1 MLEDILMWIVV
12 TVSVLLVEARHI
24 DLQHEESR
32 KDMDNVTKSQFE
44 LNWMDMEEILSEADY
59 YKYFTAPEFNTRNVR
74 SAFNLRPGEPSSSH
88 SCCHVRDVP
97 KDLRN
102 KKIMKPNGLDKF
114 YQKYTEAYGIPVI
127 ASGQVSDNAL
137 RRACYVVRFMF
148 ADNKDVRTSYFKR
161 YGRVAVI
168 SASEETTDIPEHR
181 WLPKRMNERTRGL
194 GATDYAPVC
203 TAGEEN
209 ASCFCKDR
217 YFLEDIFVHEVAHG
231 AHLLGAKYAI
241 AGWNTKLIN
250 QFESA
255 QRTGLWNNTYAMNS
269 SAEYF
274 AEGVQSYFNVNTH
287 LDKADGVHGPI
298 SNRKSLQKYD
308 PALYDLVHEVFP
320 CKNTFLKRCE
330 STRGKELEQ
339 ELKMNC
345 KESSN
350 EVISKDSTMSDVDYE
365 DNLGLGDRISYCKDN
380 DKMCVIWAFKGE
392 CTTNQGYMVF
402 NCQKSCQVCSG
413 SFTDC
418 LDKNKK
424 CPKWSSNGECHKN
437 PKYMLFNCQK
447 SCKVCDSKDLGISN
461 EKTVVINDDT
471 TEKKKGEINTHQ
483 TTKGSREGVTIA
495 DNEDDLNLTDATTST
510 QLEKETAGDEYK
522 NNGTTTIAV
531 TVCTDNR
538 QECSMWA
545 WQDECRLNPEYMLY
559 NCKKSCNACGDAIIK
574 ECKDWHGQ
582 CSVWASSGR
591 CKTQSTY
598 MFDYCKL
605 SCDACESPRRN
616 GDNNC
621 LDENTSCQYWSF
633 IGECVKNKKYM
644 LSKCKRSCKVC

>member
-1 MLEDILMWIVV
+1 MSHQSILIY
-12 TVSVLLVEARHI
+12 SIEAS
-24 DLQHEESR
+24 D
-32 KDMDNVTKSQFE
+32 
-44 LNWMDMEEILSEADY
+44 
-59 YKYFTAPEFNTRNVR
+59 
-74 SAFNLRPGEPSSSH
+74 
-88 SCCHVRDVP
+88 
-97 KDLRN
+97 
-102 KKIMKPNGLDKF
+102 
-114 YQKYTEAYGIPVI
+114 
-127 ASGQVSDNAL
+127 QVSDNAL

-168 SASEETTDIPEHR
+168 GASEETTDIPEHR

-250 QFESA
+250 QFENA

-287 LDKADGVHGPI
+287 LDKTDGVHGPI
-298 SNRKSLQKYD
+298 SNRKRLQEYD
-308 PALYDLVHEVFP
+308 PALYDLIHEVFP

-350 EVISKDSTMSDVDYE
+350 EVISKDSSMSDVDYE
-365 DNLGLGDRISYCKDN
+365 DNKLGLGDRISY
-380 DKMCVIWAFKGE
+380 
-392 CTTNQGYMVF
+392 
-402 NCQKSCQVCSG
+402 
-413 SFTDC
+413 C

-461 EKTVVINDDT
+461 EKTVVINDDA

-483 TTKGSREGVTIA
+483 TTKGAKEGVTIA
-495 DNEDDLNLTDATTST
+495 DNETDVNLTDATTST
-510 QLEKETAGDEYK
+510 QLEKETAGDEYQ
-522 NNGTTTIAV
+522 NNDTTTIAV
-531 TVCTDNR
+531 TVCTDNK

-545 WQDECRLNPEYMLY
+545 LQDECRLNPEYMLY

-574 ECKDWHGQ
+574 ECKDWHEQ
-582 CSVWASSGR
+582 CSVWASTGR
-591 CKTQSTY
+591 CNTQSTY

-605 SCDACESPRRN
+605 SCDACESPMRN

-621 LDENTSCQYWSF
+621 KDENTSCHYWSF